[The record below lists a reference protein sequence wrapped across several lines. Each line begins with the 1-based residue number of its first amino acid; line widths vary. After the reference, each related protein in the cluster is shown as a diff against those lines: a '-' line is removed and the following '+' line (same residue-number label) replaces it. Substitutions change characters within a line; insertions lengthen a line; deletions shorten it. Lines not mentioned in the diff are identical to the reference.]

1 MLSKQGYATALSL
14 IKQTS
19 SSDLLKTGAISS
31 NWSSNSINDMK
42 LPLLKHTKNN
52 AHIDSEIISTAF
64 YLIFISEL

>member
-31 NWSSNSINDMK
+31 NWSSNSICEKIMQKNK
-42 LPLLKHTKNN
+42 NLTKKY
-52 AHIDSEIISTAF
+52 HININRTNFKEKSS
-64 YLIFISEL
+64 Y